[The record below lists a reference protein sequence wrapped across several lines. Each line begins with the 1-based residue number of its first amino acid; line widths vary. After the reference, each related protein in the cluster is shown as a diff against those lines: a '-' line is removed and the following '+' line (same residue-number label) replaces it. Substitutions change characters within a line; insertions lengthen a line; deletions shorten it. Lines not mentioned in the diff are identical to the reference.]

1 MININE
7 YFKGI
12 GLRTIFRNI
21 LQKNYKLINSFI
33 VFYIFRENGVKNF
46 LNMIY

>member
-1 MININE
+1 MRNINE
-7 YFKGI
+7 QFKGI

-21 LQKNYKLINSFI
+21 LQKNDKLINIFL
-33 VFYIFRENGVKNF
+33 VFYIFHENGVKNF